1 MDIPVQKA
9 LRAILFSAALVQAA
23 VPPSQSPASAA
34 ALYRDLPLAF
44 EPNVG
49 QADPSVRFLARGAGY
64 GIFLTSNEVT
74 IRRRDGPGMRVRF
87 AGANAAARAAGHNQ
101 LPGRSNY
108 LTGAGAK
115 DWKTGIPRYARV
127 HIEDLYHGI
136 ALEFYGNPRNLEFD
150 FVVAPGSDPA
160 HIRLSYDGV
169 DEIAIAPDG
178 SLILNAAGFDVHQQ
192 RPSVFQDIHGVR
204 KEVKASYLPTAR
216 NEVAVVLGPY
226 DTRAALRIDPV
237 LVYASYLGGDTA
249 VTGGSDYARAVAVD
263 AAGNVYVA
271 GGTQSANYPTT
282 DGVLGKSA
290 GGGWDAF
297 ITKISPGGSVLYST
311 YLGTSS
317 ADEAYAVA
325 ADATGNAYI
334 AGYTDSTRFPV
345 TADAYQKTSR
355 GGREVFAAKLAPDG
369 RSLIYATYLGG
380 SSTDQARGLAVTAS
394 GEVWIAGRTSSNDF
408 PVTPNAPQTANAGST
423 DSFLSKLDASGK
435 TLLFSTL
442 GGGSGYDE
450 ATAVA
455 VDGAGD
461 AYVTGYT
468 FSTAFPVTAN
478 AYRKTVQYVDA
489 FVTKFTSA
497 GSLVYS
503 TLVGGSSSDYGLAIA
518 VDANGSAFVAG
529 RTSGADLP
537 ITYAATPMPSGAG
550 PLQGSR
556 LLQDVLASLKA
567 RAFAGVEDGFV
578 MVLNQDGSALLRG
591 CYLGGQG
598 RDSANAIAVSASGHV
613 FVAGDTQSRDFPV
626 SADADQKAF
635 GGGLSDAFLVRLNS
649 SDLGRTFSTFLGG
662 SREDAILALA
672 VDDAGKAF
680 SSGTTSSLDFP
691 ATSALM
697 PPGQRTAGIDA
708 FVAQW
713 QPQSLKPSYNII
725 MGGSGGSTNE
735 EALDIA
741 LDAAGNVYLTGRT
754 FSSNFP
760 VTTGAIQSAHGGG
773 EQGDVFITKID
784 PQAKSLIYSTY
795 FGGQNDDYGKAIA
808 VDSAGAAYVAGNTM
822 SWGLPKAVNLN
833 RTYASGAFVLK
844 LNPRGDGIE
853 YLSIL
858 GGNAAIWTY
867 GISVD
872 YSGHAYIAGTTKAS
886 DLPATPQAAQGAY
899 RGGDRDG
906 FLAKL
911 APDGKSL
918 VYCSYLGGSAADDLY
933 GLAVDRDGNAVVVG
947 ATDSTD
953 FPTTSG
959 ALQTKS
965 GGNFDAFASKLN
977 SSGTAWLYSTYLGGS
992 GPDVARA
999 VALGSTGTAYLAGV
1013 TSSTNF
1019 PTTSGSLLS
1028 GVGYNTG
1035 FVSALKSDGSALV
1048 YSNRLADNPEFRD
1061 VAVDTDGN
1069 AYVTGLAQSSQFP
1082 LTEDA
1087 WQTGFGSPTDGFLL
1101 KLNPEGN
1108 KVLYSTL
1115 LGGAGADAGNAVALD
1130 SSGNAY
1136 IAGQAGSANF
1146 PVTEGVYQAALGG
1159 VRNPFLAK
1167 LDMNAAS
1174 PAFDRPI
1181 ITKIRNAADVAE
1193 QSGPALPIGPGAII
1207 DIEGERLS
1215 DASSEAGAIYQT
1227 RTSPLPSEI
1236 LDVKVYAGTY
1246 ALPLFSVTPTRIVA
1260 QMHYGAAEPSAD
1272 LTVLRGTE
1280 RSKAYQVFIRRS
1292 APGILTAL
1300 KEDLSPISRQN
1311 RVKPGDIILLAVTGA
1326 GLTDPTINSGAP
1338 APDTPPYLVREKMTA
1353 WLALNPDIKPLEC
1366 EIQNFA
1372 LAPGYVGLAL
1382 AKVRISPQAA
1392 ATYTD
1397 WWIQLKTSFE
1407 EYSNGVQIF
1416 FPEIVDP

>member
-9 LRAILFSAALVQAA
+9 LRAILFGAALVQAA
-23 VPPSQSPASAA
+23 VPPSQFPAAAA

-44 EPNVG
+44 EPNMG
-49 QADPSVRFLARGAGY
+49 QADPSVQFLARGPGY
-64 GIFLTSNEVT
+64 GLFIASNEVN

-87 AGANAAARAAGHNQ
+87 AGASAAARARGHSR

-108 LTGAGAK
+108 LTGAGAN

-127 HIEDLYHGI
+127 HIEDLYPGI

-150 FVVAPGSDPA
+150 FVVAPGADPA
-160 HIRLSYDGV
+160 RIRLSYGGV
-169 DEIAIAPDG
+169 DEIVAAPDG
-178 SLILNAAGFDVHQQ
+178 SLILKTAGFDMHQQ
-192 RPSVFQDIHGVR
+192 CPRVFQEIRGVR
-204 KEVKASYLPTAR
+204 KEVKASYLHTAR
-216 NEVAVVLGPY
+216 HEVTVALGPY

-249 VTGGSDYARAVAVD
+249 VTGGSDYARAVALD

-297 ITKISPGGSVLYST
+297 VAKISPDGSVLYST

-317 ADEAYAVA
+317 SDEAYAIA
-325 ADATGNAYI
+325 ADAAGNVYI

-345 TADAYQKTSR
+345 TADAYQKTHK

-380 SSTDQARGLAVTAS
+380 ASTDEARGLAVNTS
-394 GEVWIAGRTSSNDF
+394 GEVWITGRTSSNDF
-408 PVTPNAPQTANAGST
+408 PVTPSAPQTANAGST
-423 DSFLSKLDASGK
+423 DSFLCKLDASGK
-435 TLLFSTL
+435 TLLFSTF

-455 VDGAGD
+455 VDAAGD
-461 AYVTGYT
+461 AYVSGYT
-468 FSTAFPVTAN
+468 FSTVFPVTAD
-478 AYRKTVQYVDA
+478 AYRKTVQYADA
-489 FVTKFTSA
+489 FVTKFASA

-503 TLVGGSSSDYGLAIA
+503 TLVGGAGSDYGLAIA
-518 VDANGSAFVAG
+518 VDASGNAFLAG
-529 RTSGADLP
+529 RTSTVDLP

-556 LLQDVLASLKA
+556 LLQDVFASLKA

-578 MVLNQDGSALLRG
+578 MVLNRDGSALLKG

-598 RDSANAIAVSASGHV
+598 RDSANAIALSASGQV

-635 GGGLSDAFLVRLNS
+635 GGGLSDAFLVRLNC
-649 SDLGRTFSTFLGG
+649 SDLGRTYSTFLGG
-662 SREDAILALA
+662 SRDDAILALA
-672 VDDAGKAF
+672 VDDAGKAY

-691 ATSALM
+691 ATAALM
-697 PPGQRTAGIDA
+697 PPGQRMAGIDA
-708 FVAQW
+708 FVALW
-713 QPQSLKPSYNII
+713 QPQGLKPSYNII

-741 LDAAGNVYLTGRT
+741 LDADGNVYLTGRT

-833 RTYASGAFVLK
+833 RTYGTGAFVLK
-844 LNPRGDGIE
+844 LNPQGGGIE

-858 GGNAAIWTY
+858 GGNATIWAY

-872 YSGHAYIAGTTKAS
+872 SSGHAYIAGTTKAS

-906 FLAKL
+906 FIAKL

-918 VYCSYLGGSAADDLY
+918 VYCSYLGGSQADDVY
-933 GLAVDRDGNAVVVG
+933 GLAVDRDGNAMAAG
-947 ATDSTD
+947 ATDSAD
-953 FPTTSG
+953 FPNTSG

-965 GGNFDAFASKLN
+965 GGNNDAFAAKLN

-992 GPDVARA
+992 GPDTARA

-1019 PTTSGSLLS
+1019 PTTSGSLIT
-1028 GVGYNTG
+1028 GAGYNTG

-1061 VAVDTDGN
+1061 VAVDAVGN
-1069 AYVTGLAQSSQFP
+1069 ACVTGLAQSSQFP

-1087 WQTGFGSPTDGFLL
+1087 WQVGFGSPTDGFLL

-1108 KVLYSTL
+1108 KVLYATL

-1146 PVTEGVYQAALGG
+1146 PVTEGVYQATLGG

-1174 PAFDRPI
+1174 PSYDRPI
-1181 ITKIRNAADVAE
+1181 INAIRNTADAAE
-1193 QSGPALPIGPGAII
+1193 QSGPGLRIAPGAVIR
-1207 DIEGERLS
+1207 IEGAKLS
-1215 DASSEAGAIYQT
+1215 DSTSEAGAIDQT
-1227 RTSPLPSEI
+1227 RTSPLPNGI

-1246 ALPLFSVTPTRIVA
+1246 PLPLFSISPTRIVA
-1260 QMHYGAAEPSAD
+1260 QMYYGVAEPATEV
-1272 LTVLRGTE
+1272 TVVRGSQ
-1280 RSKAYQVFIRRS
+1280 RSRATAVPILHS
-1292 APGILTAL
+1292 APGILSAM
-1300 KEDLSPISRQN
+1300 KEDLTPITRQN
-1311 RVKPGDIILLAVTGA
+1311 RVKPGDVILLAVTGA
-1326 GLTDPTINSGAP
+1326 GLTTPAIGSGVP
-1338 APDTPPYLVREKMTA
+1338 APESPPYLVNKKMTA
-1353 WLALNPDIKPLEC
+1353 WLAPNPDVKPWEC
-1366 EIQNFA
+1366 EIQSFA
-1372 LAPGYVGLAL
+1372 LAPGYVGVAL
-1382 AKVRISPQAA
+1382 AKVRINPQAST
-1392 ATYTD
+1392 TYTEL
-1397 WWIQLKTSFE
+1397 WIQLKTATD
-1407 EYSNGVQIF
+1407 EYSNGILIF